1 VLESGGVLPS
11 APIWARI
18 SRLMSEQQPRQ
29 VADHSILEQQ
39 VVELVYHTMESLYHM
54 KPKDL
59 STTILSMAKIAK
71 TIREAKR
78 RRKMNT
84 THLIF
89 CQLLLD
95 EDFKLMGTIS
105 DSCAVAADGIL
116 PNSNARH
123 KSNLAYAYAL
133 IGYDPKLGS
142 QTLLGNIGDASIGF
156 IQEFNGQD
164 ISNMV
169 WAYAHLNVSH
179 PVLFRAVGDYIEQL
193 DDLESFKPQ
202 ALSNILWAYATLGIA
217 HSGLLKKVG
226 DHIYQ
231 FSDLGS
237 FQRQELST
245 IASAY
250 TKLDVDHPGLLK
262 KVSEHMDKSNDLK

>member
-1 VLESGGVLPS
+1 MFS
-11 APIWARI
+11 
-18 SRLMSEQQPRQ
+18 
-29 VADHSILEQQ
+29 
-39 VVELVYHTMESLYHM
+39 
-54 KPKDL
+54 
-59 STTILSMAKIAK
+59 
-71 TIREAKR
+71 
-78 RRKMNT
+78 
-84 THLIF
+84 
-89 CQLLLD
+89 QLLLD
-95 EDFKLMGTIS
+95 EDASPMVDVF
-105 DSCAVAADGIL
+105 DFCAMTADRIL
-116 PNSNARH
+116 PSFDARQT
-123 KSNLAYAYAL
+123 SNLAYAYAL
-133 IGYDPKLGS
+133 IGYDPKLGNR
-142 QTLLGNIGDASIGF
+142 TLLGNIGDTSVGF

-237 FQRQELST
+237 FKSQELST

-262 KVSEHMDKSNDLK
+262 KVSEHMDKSNFLK